1 MDSRPEDTFLTA
13 SEKQTQEISDE
24 IISEWSLE
32 KKEKLESNYRTN
44 QDVIRTHFSKQI
56 SKVTY

>member
-24 IISEWSLE
+24 IISE
-32 KKEKLESNYRTN
+32 
-44 QDVIRTHFSKQI
+44 
-56 SKVTY
+56 